1 MYASKAMSS
10 RAVVCHANANLEDI
24 SRLMWENNCGAIPVV
39 DDQNRPIGI
48 VTDRDI
54 AMSAMLNHKPLWELN
69 AGALTEH
76 QQVHTAF
83 ESDTIEDCLTMME
96 QNEVRRLPV
105 VDEYGAVT
113 GMLSMGDA
121 VALASKSV
129 SRAKQGKSVPVDRV
143 MGMLQHVSAHH

>member
-10 RAVVCHANANLEDI
+10 RVVVCHANSSLEDI

-39 DDQNRPIGI
+39 DDQNKPIGI

-76 QQVHTAF
+76 QQVRTAF

-105 VDEYGAVT
+105 VDEQGAVT

-121 VALASKSV
+121 VALASKST
-129 SRAKQGKSVPVDRV
+129 SRAKQDKSVPVDRV